1 MTSNIGQI
9 VTRLQFQDLAKQHFE
24 HIIDGMMLIKSGLAQ
39 LDAATSAAGPASS
52 TPPPDRSAWLEGLV
66 SGLPVGTTR
75 QRFLRA
81 LLLGGTA
88 LDGIGALDALSE
100 VAADAGGSGADED
113 TIELF

>member
-1 MTSNIGQI
+1 
-9 VTRLQFQDLAKQHFE
+9 
-24 HIIDGMMLIKSGLAQ
+24 
-39 LDAATSAAGPASS
+39 
-52 TPPPDRSAWLEGLV
+52 LV